1 MRATFKIV
9 LFYRVNSDGNQPV
22 MLRATFLRQNKYYPL
37 HRYCTAE
44 QWDATSSRFRKSFP
58 GWNKENDIL
67 RTYEQRAADALRD
80 FEREGTRFTFEA
92 FEARV
97 LDDADDGLF

>member
-1 MRATFKIV
+1 MRATFKII
-9 LFYRVNSDGNQPV
+9 LFPRANKAGLYPV
-22 MLRATFLRQNKYYPL
+22 KLRASFLRQTKDYSL

-44 QWDATSSRFRKSFP
+44 QWDAGAARFRKSYP